1 MVSWTT
7 HRKYD
12 GAISNTTDQP
22 EGRRNRL
29 CIAFIIFY
37 GHFNFSSLG
46 SSIKY
51 TLTRSVSWP
60 ISFPMASYHLFI
72 FRMSWFVYFWYNI
85 VMTKRDVFT
94 GFLFTNRGPILLG
107 FIADFSSSLFHRM
120 YKNRLFTNRGPNTS
134 AFMADILFS
143 LVNCC
148 IFILHVQC
156 IIFDSV
162 NFTIHFVVI

>member
-72 FRMSWFVYFWYNI
+72 FSN
-85 VMTKRDVFT
+85 VMICI
-94 GFLFTNRGPILLG
+94 FLVQYCDDQKGCIYWLFFTNRGPILLG
-107 FIADFSSSLFHRM
+107 LQLIFHLPCSTVCTKTD
-120 YKNRLFTNRGPNTS
+120 YSPTGGQILL